1 MFLIWSSAQSISSLF
16 LPIFFRLASSRIDR
30 RDLVALD
37 QYVLDSLKAD
47 RRIDDRAAPDQEFA
61 LACHRLAAAF

>member
-1 MFLIWSSAQSISSLF
+1 M
-16 LPIFFRLASSRIDR
+16 PIFFRLASSRIDR
-30 RDLVALD
+30 RDLAALD

-47 RRIDDRAAPDQEFA
+47 RRIDDLAAPDQEFA